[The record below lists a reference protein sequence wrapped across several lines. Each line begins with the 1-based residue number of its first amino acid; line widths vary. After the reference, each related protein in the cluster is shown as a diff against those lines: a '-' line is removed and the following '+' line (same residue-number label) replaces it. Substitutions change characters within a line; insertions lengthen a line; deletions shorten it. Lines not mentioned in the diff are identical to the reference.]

1 MNMKYWNNDI
11 VTSYEIQHFFRWV
24 KQYATISVLTQWVW
38 MTFSEKIKIWSK
50 QLNKLVK
57 RNCLLNFD
65 VLVMVSMNN
74 NVMNQ
79 LKSWPVN

>member
-38 MTFSEKIKIWSK
+38 MTFSEKIKILSK
-50 QLNKLVK
+50 QLNKLGK
-57 RNCLLNFD
+57 KKL
-65 VLVMVSMNN
+65 ST
-74 NVMNQ
+74 
-79 LKSWPVN
+79 